1 MATNSGGKSS
11 RFSAIDGAVTT
22 FAIVAGVVGA
32 ELSTK
37 VIIALGIANVLAD
50 GFSMAA
56 GNYSGT
62 KAELEFEVLDGAH
75 KGRRFWVTLNLRNP
89 NPQAQEIALRE
100 LSAICH
106 AVGKLRVAD
115 TEELHNL
122 PLKVTLG
129 IETDSYGTKNVPKA
143 YKPAGRTVSADVPNA
158 DPAGATKP
166 RGPWA

>member
-1 MATNSGGKSS
+1 MANL
-11 RFSAIDGAVTT
+11 GAT
-22 FAIVAGVVGA
+22 FDATAV
-32 ELSTK
+32 EP
-37 VIIALGIANVLAD
+37 
-50 GFSMAA
+50 AA
-56 GNYSGT
+56 GRSALPAGEYLAAIAKSGVGPTKAGNGT
-62 KAELEFEVLDGAH
+62 KAELEFEVLDGPH

-89 NPQAQEIALRE
+89 NAQAQEIALRE

-122 PLKVTLG
+122 PLRVTLG

-143 YKPAGRTVSADVPNA
+143 YKPAGRTVSADAPNA
-158 DPAGATKP
+158 DPASATKP